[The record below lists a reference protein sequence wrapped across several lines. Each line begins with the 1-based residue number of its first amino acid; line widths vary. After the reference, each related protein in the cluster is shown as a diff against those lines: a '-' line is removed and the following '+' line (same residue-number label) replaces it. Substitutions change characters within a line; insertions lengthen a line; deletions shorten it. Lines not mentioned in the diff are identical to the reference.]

1 MDVDLE
7 IQKIFDENKVED
19 LKQFIKQR
27 SCLNFTTQYLTYLF
41 YLLQA
46 TGVFLVSIGKSYGN
60 DMLVWIGVG
69 CNSLA
74 SFIYIVINS
83 NAKINAGLLS
93 NIRSIKTGTYVDEG
107 VVDGMTERKSTGLP
121 TTPGFKRQATEI

>member
-1 MDVDLE
+1 MEVDIE
-7 IQKIFDENKVED
+7 IQKIFDKNKIDD
-19 LKQFIKQR
+19 LNDFIKQR

-46 TGVFLVSIGKSYGN
+46 SGVFLVSVGKSYGN
-60 DMLVWIGVG
+60 DLLVWLGVG
-69 CNSLA
+69 CNSFA

-93 NIRSIKTGTYVDEG
+93 NIRSIKSGSYVDEG
-107 VVDGMTERKSTGLP
+107 IVDAMTDRKPTGVP
-121 TTPGFKRQATEI
+121 ETPKFKKSITEI

>member
-1 MDVDLE
+1 MEVDLE

-19 LKQFIKQR
+19 LKDFIKQR

-46 TGVFLVSIGKSYGN
+46 SGVFLVSVGKSYGN
-60 DMLVWIGVG
+60 DLLVWLGVG
-69 CNSLA
+69 CNSFA
-74 SFIYIVINS
+74 SFTYIVINS

-93 NIRSIKTGTYVDEG
+93 NIRSIKSGTYVDEN
-107 VVDGMTERKSTGLP
+107 VVDGINDRKSTGVP
-121 TTPGFKRQATEI
+121 ETPRFKKSITEV

>member
-1 MDVDLE
+1 MEVDLE

-19 LKQFIKQR
+19 LKDFIKQR

-46 TGVFLVSIGKSYGN
+46 SGVFLVSIGKSYGN
-60 DMLVWIGVG
+60 DLLVWVGVG
-69 CNSLA
+69 CNSFA

-93 NIRSIKTGTYVDEG
+93 NIRSIKSGNYVDEG
-107 VVDGMTERKSTGLP
+107 VVDGMTERKSTGVP
-121 TTPGFKRQATEI
+121 ETPKFKKSITEV

>member
-1 MDVDLE
+1 MEVDLE

-19 LKQFIKQR
+19 LKDFIKQR

-46 TGVFLVSIGKSYGN
+46 SGVFLVSIGKSYGN
-60 DMLVWIGVG
+60 DLLVWVGVG
-69 CNSLA
+69 CNSFA

-93 NIRSIKTGTYVDEG
+93 NIRSIKSGNYVDEG
-107 VVDGMTERKSTGLP
+107 VVDGFNDRKSTGAP
-121 TTPGFKRQATEI
+121 ETPKFKKSITEV

>member
-7 IQKIFDENKVED
+7 IQKIFDKNKIED
-19 LKQFIKQR
+19 LNDFIKQR

-46 TGVFLVSIGKSYGN
+46 SGVFLVSVGKSYGN
-60 DMLVWIGVG
+60 DLLVWLGVG
-69 CNSLA
+69 CNSFA

-83 NAKINAGLLS
+83 NAKINSGLLS
-93 NIRSIKTGTYVDEG
+93 NIRSIKSGSYVDEG
-107 VVDGMTERKSTGLP
+107 IVDAMTERKSTGVP
-121 TTPGFKRQATEI
+121 ETPKFKKSITEI